1 MIKMSISLL
10 KESQES
16 IQSVLLQKKLDN
28 FVAEVNFI
36 IDTSGSTNGLFAGGD
51 DSQMQMILTKI
62 FAISTMVDPDK
73 KMKANRFSFSAS
85 SLPDVNMNNFNHYM
99 NQYVRKHVGGG
110 TCYSHGMK
118 KMLQQFPPTNDKL
131 TINIV
136 FTDGENSLSDD
147 ECVDKILQ
155 DTSGEYLFWIFV
167 CLGNSDFT
175 RVKRFKKL
183 SNRYNQNVDCIA
195 VNRLGDREF
204 LNNHIFFSK
213 VFDMIPN
220 FISNFK
226 YKPIKK
232 SFFSKVKDLFL

>member
-183 SNRYNQNVDCIA
+183 SNRYNQNVDCID

-204 LNNHIFFSK
+204 SNNHIFFSK